1 MPGRTPTSERPRVSG
16 RLAAV
21 VLAAALGIWCAGGVF
36 AQGPI
41 AVPDDD
47 RLPVPEERASTA
59 LDKSR
64 RRAEWTNIPV
74 AGTTTSLRAWVVHPD
89 RKDSAPVVVVVHE
102 ASGLTDW
109 IRVVA
114 DQLARDGFIAV
125 APDLLSHGALD
136 AAITSLEAVRAFAL
150 KVPAGTGKVAAV
162 GFSWGGTAT
171 FAFAASQPALDA
183 AVVYYGRSPAAETLG
198 SIRAP
203 VLGLY
208 AGDDPTVNV
217 TIAPAQEAIK
227 ALGRTF
233 DPHVFEGAGHGFL
246 RAQGERD
253 GANLKATRQAWPATL
268 AFLREHL
275 K

>member
-1 MPGRTPTSERPRVSG
+1 VNGC
-16 RLAAV
+16 LAAFA
-21 VLAAALGIWCAGGVF
+21 LATALGFWWAGGAF
-36 AQGPI
+36 AQGQV
-41 AVPDDD
+41 AVPEDD
-47 RLPVPEERASTA
+47 RLPVPEERATTA

-64 RRAEWTNIPV
+64 RRAEWTDISVP
-74 AGTTTSLRAWVVHPD
+74 GTATSVRAWVVHPD
-89 RKDSAPVVVVVHE
+89 RKDSAPVVVVLHE

-109 IRVVA
+109 IRAVA
-114 DQLARDGFIAV
+114 DQLAHDGFIAV
-125 APDLLSHGALD
+125 APDLVSDGALD
-136 AAITSLEAVRAFAL
+136 AAIARLEAVRAFAL

-162 GFSWGGTAT
+162 GFSWGGTAA

-183 AVVYYGRSPAAETLG
+183 AVVYYGSAPVAATLG

-208 AGDDPTVNV
+208 AGADPAVNV
-217 TIAPAQEAIK
+217 TIAPAQEAIRG
-227 ALGRTF
+227 LGRTF